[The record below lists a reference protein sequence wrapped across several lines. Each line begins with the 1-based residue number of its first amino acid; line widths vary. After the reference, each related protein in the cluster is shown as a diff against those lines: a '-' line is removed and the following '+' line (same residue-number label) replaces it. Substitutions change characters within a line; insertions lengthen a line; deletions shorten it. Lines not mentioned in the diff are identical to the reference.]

1 MKKTMKIEGMM
12 CAHCEATVKKALEA
26 IPEVVD
32 AEVSHTAGT
41 AVVTLQS
48 RRGRTPR
55 SRRPWRTR
63 TTRSSAS
70 NKGKREGEA
79 ALGIRVRLPSLFSLC
94 RDRHYRG
101 SVMIVAPAGGAAS
114 GFSLVVRTLTAASK
128 RTSQI
133 LRSWTAPLTVMR
145 LLFPVSV

>member
-12 CAHCEATVKKALEA
+12 CAHCEAAVKKALEA

-48 RRGRTPR
+48 PWTTPR
-55 SRRPWRTR
+55 SRRRWMTE

-70 NKGKREGEA
+70 NSKEKARA
-79 ALGIRVRLPSLFSLC
+79 RIRSAPSFSLFL
-94 RDRHYRG
+94 YAAIGITGG
-101 SVMIVAPAGGAAS
+101 SVMIVAPAGGAVS

-128 RTSQI
+128 VTSQT
-133 LRSWTAPLTVMR
+133 LRTCTAPLTVMR

>member
-41 AVVTLQS
+41 AVVTLQAAWT
-48 RRGRTPR
+48 TPR
-55 SRRPWRTR
+55 SKKRWRTR

-70 NKGKREGEA
+70 NKAKEKESALRSECAFLLSFLYA
-79 ALGIRVRLPSLFSLC
+79 AIGITG
-94 RDRHYRG
+94 G
-101 SVMIVAPAGGAAS
+101 SVITVVPAGGVAR
-114 GFSLVVRTLTAASK
+114 GFSLVARTLTAASK
-128 RTSQI
+128 VTSQT
-133 LRSWTAPLTVMR
+133 LRTCTVPLAVIR
-145 LLFPVSV
+145 LLLPASV